1 MPNLSGFFLYSE
13 NFLSQNTLVSPNGR
27 IKKGRNIKKLLK
39 RNKGSTAQ
47 LRLRTSAGLLLP
59 AFGSEN
65 GKDSAAVASVSWLT
79 DAACPLRVHKVFL
92 RFRNLR
98 LEKNLSLSALVDLS
112 MDSLGSARR
121 SPIFLPYHT
130 RKAPDFQVQP
140 VRS

>member
-79 DAACPLRVHKVFL
+79 DAAYPLRVHTVFPHFPNL
-92 RFRNLR
+92 IRNQ
-98 LEKNLSLSALVDLS
+98 NLSLSAFADLIRVYLKTGNMTNS
-112 MDSLGSARR
+112 EGFSA
-121 SPIFLPYHT
+121 
-130 RKAPDFQVQP
+130 
-140 VRS
+140 